1 METTWIRFAAVSST
15 SLGASKGPS
24 VNTVRESRGLAQ
36 APGRGG
42 EGAKC
47 QLLSLAPWVRQGRG
61 EGSEGS
67 GGGRDRDI
75 NVWGRLCPSLVGAE
89 DGLWS

>member
-1 METTWIRFAAVSST
+1 MAVSLT
-15 SLGASKGPS
+15 FLGAGKVPS

-36 APGRGG
+36 APARGG

-47 QLLSLAPWVRQGRG
+47 QLLSLAPRGLRGRARKVDRA
-61 EGSEGS
+61 
-67 GGGRDRDI
+67 GGQRDVGTR
-75 NVWGRLCPSLVGAE
+75 VWGVLCPSLARAE